1 MYRSNIF
8 KLSLILFVLN
18 IYCSENEGPEIKLGK
33 VFNKEKIEV
42 SEQTN
47 TFKRNDN
54 FAYTLSQSEPFNTE
68 IITRRFYKGKEYI
81 DLIQKESTDINIKPD
96 TKKIGESIP
105 VEKLVQKY
113 GGGNYMLL
121 FIINDE
127 NYMLLFIINDYVIA
141 KKEFTIDEKIF
152 KTAGIE
158 NDPIKKEL
166 MQIKAEKAIQ
176 AAESTSTVNIPVKKA
191 AENNEL
197 YDRLIPKKPER
208 NIPMNP
214 SEMMK

>member
-1 MYRSNIF
+1 MLRLNF
-8 KLSLILFVLN
+8 FMLSLVIFVLN
-18 IYCSENEGPEIKLGK
+18 IYCGGDKGPEIKLGK
-33 VFNKEKIEV
+33 VFDKEKIEV

-54 FAYTLSQSEPFNTE
+54 FAYTLSQAEPFNTE
-68 IITRRFYKGKEYI
+68 IITRRFYQGKEYI

-121 FIINDE
+121 FIIK
-127 NYMLLFIINDYVIA
+127 DYVIA

-152 KTAGIE
+152 RTAGIE

-166 MQIKAEKAIQ
+166 MLAKPERVMPAPENPSIVNMPEKKAI
-176 AAESTSTVNIPVKKA
+176 
-191 AENNEL
+191 NNEAL
-197 YDRLIPKKPER
+197 NERLTPKKPEK
-208 NIPMNP
+208 NIPISP